1 MEMENGIWIT
11 QAELD
16 VIGQLKGK
24 PLQRLAF
31 TLLCI
36 AKRGNQKYQ
45 NNKCLVSLGA
55 NYDGRIRR
63 LANFQHDTNNRYLQK
78 VYELIGK
85 GIIEFDEK
93 ESSADRVMF
102 RVAFCENKSER
113 VLYICNFNDLGNQYR
128 DFVSGKYIICK
139 NCGKIVEN
147 SKNNRRKYC
156 EECQNNDRQEDKIII
171 CKDCG
176 HRYSVSSKDHKSCR
190 CRRCQAKRDRENNC
204 QRQIRYRERQ
214 ADKIS
219 LL

>member
-36 AKRGNQKYQ
+36 AKRGNLKYQ
-45 NNKCLVSLGA
+45 NNKCLVSLGS
-55 NYDGRIRR
+55 NYDGWIRK
-63 LANFQHDTNNRYLQK
+63 LANFRHDTNERYQK
-78 VYELIGK
+78 KILELNHKELIELDK
-85 GIIEFDEK
+85 KSDE
-93 ESSADRVMF
+93 AGHAIF
-102 RVAFCENKSER
+102 RVTFSEDKSEK
-113 VLYICNFNDLGNQYR
+113 VLYICNFNDLGNQYS

-171 CKDCG
+171 CEDCG